1 MNTVVHDPRKN
12 HLIATLWP
20 TEHGGWLKHLQ
31 AVELPVGRVLFESGV
46 ELQHLHFPTT
56 AVVSLTTTL
65 ENGASTESAV
75 VGREGVVG
83 VSAFMGGEST
93 LTGAVV
99 LLAGHGFRI
108 GADVLLA
115 EFHRCGVVQH
125 LLLRYTQTLLVQ
137 MSQTAVCNRHHS
149 MEQQLCRSL
158 LAKLDRLEGTEL
170 RVTQERLAL
179 SLGVRRE
186 SVTQVI
192 TTLQRAD
199 IVARSRGRIEV
210 IDRPAL
216 EQRACE
222 CYGVI
227 KAREDALD
235 ADQGE
240 AAACTVQA

>member
-12 HLIATLWP
+12 HLIAKLWP
-20 TEHGGWLKHLQ
+20 SEHDSWLKHLQ
-31 AVELPVGRVLFESGV
+31 AVAMPAGEVLFEPGV

-65 ENGASTESAV
+65 ENGASTETAV
-75 VGREGVVG
+75 VGRDGVVG

-108 GADVLLA
+108 STDVLLT
-115 EFHRCGVVQH
+115 EFHRCGAVQH
-125 LLLRYTQTLLVQ
+125 LLLRYTQTLLMQ

-149 MEQQLCRSL
+149 MEQQLSRSL
-158 LAKLDRLEGTEL
+158 LAKLDRLEGPEL
-170 RVTQERLAL
+170 RTTHERLAL

-186 SVTQVI
+186 GVTQ
-192 TTLQRAD
+192 TLAKLQRAD
-199 IVARSRGRIEV
+199 IVERRRGRIKV
-210 IDRPAL
+210 TDRAAL
-216 EQRACE
+216 EQLACE

-235 ADQGE
+235 ADHGE
-240 AAACTVQA
+240 SVDRAVRA